1 VEATL
6 RAALIDGLGLK
17 PRHAFGPLYVAVTGR
32 PVAPPLFDSMVLL
45 GRDTTIARLRAALER
60 VRADRSE

>member
-1 VEATL
+1 MLREAL
-6 RAALIDGLGLK
+6 VDGLGLK

-45 GRDTTIARLRAALER
+45 GREATLAR
-60 VRADRSE
+60 VRAGLERARAAAG